1 MRRFGKHEGVD
12 VQLDWNDTVTRR
24 TAVKLGVTA
33 AAATLTTAGT
43 AVAAGGAHQWRRSS
57 YRPLVGQRFSVGGSS
72 RGLRL
77 TGVKDLPNGPAG
89 SEKGF
94 LLIFRAPH
102 GTAFAAHDIPR
113 LHHRAVG
120 TVPMFLSPGSSSS
133 AGQSFVA
140 VVNRLH
146 G

>member
-1 MRRFGKHEGVD
+1 M
-12 VQLDWNDTVTRR
+12 QLDWNDTVTRR

-43 AVAAGGAHQWRRSS
+43 AAAAGRTPHMWRRSS
-57 YRPLVGQRFSVGGSS
+57 YAGLVGQRFSVGGSS
-72 RGLRL
+72 RGLHL
-77 TGVKDLPNGPAG
+77 TAVRNLPNGPAG

-94 LLIFRAPH
+94 LLIFRGPH

-113 LHHRAVG
+113 LHHRSLG